1 MVRTEGNSMTFLGA
15 GEGQIFLNS
24 RAIRMKTISIFGK
37 IN

>member
-1 MVRTEGNSMTFLGA
+1 MVRTEGNSMTFLEG

-24 RAIRMKTISIFGK
+24 SAIRMKTISIFGK

>member
-1 MVRTEGNSMTFLGA
+1 MVRTEGNPMTFIGG

-24 RAIRMKTISIFGK
+24 YAIRMKTISIFGK